1 MNHYQ
6 DILYSTPVQHQD
18 DYGSSRSSDKK
29 KTNTTNAALSPP
41 PMAPRF
47 QKNRIRHLGQ
57 EKEEEEQ
64 PFPFVDFLMMPDLDD
79 STTNSNSDTATLDS
93 YQSVDSTES
102 SSIYFRLRP
111 RTLSPPSSPR
121 SILTLLEEEDSQGDY
136 DALAIMARPTA
147 RHFYDPCPSLPHIH
161 HRSTSR
167 STHPDT
173 CSQGHS
179 HPSYNHT
186 TTTGCSCSPT
196 GGATTTTA
204 SSPIR
209 ATSTSSSTWGII
221 KPSGYYS
228 PPW

>member
-1 MNHYQ
+1 MNHSQ
-6 DILYSTPVQHQD
+6 DLYSTPVQHQD
-18 DYGSSRSSDKK
+18 DYSSSRSSDKK
-29 KTNTTNAALSPP
+29 KTNTTNTALSPP

-57 EKEEEEQ
+57 EKEEEQ
-64 PFPFVDFLMMPDLDD
+64 LFPFVDFLMMPDLDD
-79 STTNSNSDTATLDS
+79 STTTSDTATVDS

-102 SSIYFRLRP
+102 SSIHFRLRP
-111 RTLSPPSSPR
+111 RTFSPPSSPR
-121 SILTLLEEEDSQGDY
+121 SILTLLEEEDSQVDY

-173 CSQGHS
+173 CSQRHS
-179 HPSYNHT
+179 NLSYYHHT
-186 TTTGCSCSPT
+186 TTGSCSPT
-196 GGATTTTA
+196 SGVTTTTA
-204 SSPIR
+204 SSPIS
-209 ATSTSSSTWGII
+209 ATSTSCSTWGIV
-221 KPSGYYS
+221 KPRTGDHGYYS